1 MAKLAIKGH
10 PTRGKEVI
18 KILEMLGGTNVY
30 HHMGGDNCVGYTVE
44 ENEIR
49 NIHYIFGDED
59 FIFLS
64 IEEFLEKYPYKV
76 GDKVRLPDY
85 ESEVKIEGM
94 KWDGYGIVYDV
105 YTDDYEWF
113 SVEELNAYNEPY
125 KEQETKKVST
135 EFFDRYCKKCGSQ
148 RCTAE
153 GEWLKECKHYKE
165 QEIMQNK
172 QFTDMLDTLSSYLG
186 DILSPEGVKKAIK
199 YIQKNMDEYIE
210 PQYTNTYPQ
219 YPSNYEECIGKL
231 PINWDGEVKGYKS
244 DLLYNFQKLLIARD
258 VYWKL
263 YSEEMGLD
271 KPWKPDWNECSTKY
285 TITFAENKVYKDI
298 STIFNYILAF
308 PTAEMRDMFYENF
321 KQQIEQCKEL
331 L

>member
-10 PTRGKEVI
+10 PTRGEEVI

-30 HHMGGDNCVGYTVE
+30 HHRGGDRCVGYTVE

-64 IEEFLEKYPYKV
+64 IEKFLEKYPYKV

-85 ESEVKIEGM
+85 ESELKIERM
-94 KWDGYGIVYDV
+94 KWDGYGIIYEV

-153 GEWLKECKHYKE
+153 GEWLEECKYYKE
-165 QEIMQNK
+165 QEKMQNK

-186 DILSPEGVKKAIK
+186 DFFSPDGVDKAIK
-199 YIQKNMDEYIE
+199 YIRENMEEYSK
-210 PQYTNTYPQ
+210 PQ
-219 YPSNYEECIGKL
+219 YPKTYEECCEVLGCNIDITMKL
-231 PINWDGEVKGYKS
+231 GIEEDE
-244 DLLYNFQKLLIARD
+244 KLFSLFYMLKTCRNA
-258 VYWKL
+258 YWKL
-263 YSEEMGLD
+263 A
-271 KPWKPDWNECSTKY
+271 DWSFKIGNHDNST
-285 TITFAENKVYKDI
+285 VYAI
-298 STIFNYILAF
+298 TIFGNGIMKDFYHALNCNRFLVF
-308 PTAEMRDMFYENF
+308 PTEEMRDAFYENF
-321 KQQIEQCKEL
+321 KQLIEQCKEL